1 MRTQDQIGEGGKGE
15 GGGGLP
21 IEMYEKTDA
30 VRVKGEFI
38 FIVAVLI
45 KYLYNFNRRPIV
57 YHIPDLYLL
66 SYVLLKYVPA
76 VLLERLS
83 S

>member
-38 FIVAVLI
+38 FIVAV
-45 KYLYNFNRRPIV
+45 
-57 YHIPDLYLL
+57 
-66 SYVLLKYVPA
+66 
-76 VLLERLS
+76 
-83 S
+83 

>member
-1 MRTQDQIGEGGKGE
+1 MPLIASTYLVRTQDQIGEGGKGE

-38 FIVAVLI
+38 FIHCGSLNSVSIQLQSAAYRISYARLI
-45 KYLYNFNRRPIV
+45 LVI
-57 YHIPDLYLL
+57 LC
-66 SYVLLKYVPA
+66 ST
-76 VLLERLS
+76 
-83 S
+83 